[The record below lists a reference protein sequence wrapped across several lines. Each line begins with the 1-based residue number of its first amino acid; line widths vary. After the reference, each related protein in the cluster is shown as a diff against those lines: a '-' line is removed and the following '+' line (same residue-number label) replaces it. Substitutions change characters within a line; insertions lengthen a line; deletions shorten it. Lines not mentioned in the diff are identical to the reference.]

1 LKIGVL
7 ISGRGSNLGALLAAK
22 NRGDLPQADFRL
34 VISNKADAPGLQLAR
49 QANVPTGVF
58 SLRDFHRD
66 RAAHEAAIKAA
77 LLAEGCEG
85 LVLAGYM
92 LLVSEDF
99 LKAFP
104 KGVINVHPA
113 LLPSFPGLD
122 AQKQALEYGVKV
134 SGCTV
139 HFVDGGMDT
148 GPIICQRTVPVQD
161 DDTEDSLSARILD
174 EEHRALVDTVSWWS
188 QGLLHLEGRVVHR
201 RHPRAVEAMGPH
213 N

>member
-1 LKIGVL
+1 MRIGVL

-22 NRGDLPQADFRL
+22 GRGDLPQADFRV

-49 QANVPTGVF
+49 QASVPTAVF
-58 SLRDFHRD
+58 SLGDFHRD

-92 LLVSEDF
+92 LLVSEEF
-99 LKAFP
+99 LRAFP
-104 KGVINVHPA
+104 KGAINVHPA
-113 LLPSFPGLD
+113 LLPSFPGIR
-122 AQKQALEYGVKV
+122 AQRQAIDYGVKV

-148 GPIICQRTVPVQD
+148 GPIICQRMVPVLEE
-161 DDTEDSLSARILD
+161 DTEDSLSARILD
-174 EEHRALVDTVSWWS
+174 EEHRALVDSVSWWS
-188 QGLLHLEGRVVHR
+188 RGLLRLEGRVVHR
-201 RHPRAVEAMGPH
+201 RRPHSPEGMEPRA
-213 N
+213 